1 MPHLPNSA
9 LWVQVFIATAV
20 AKVIFPV
27 GFAAKGYI
35 NCSVVKKV
43 VLSNHTYSLLLF
55 AHTHWTCCRDP
66 TKKMLPQKVECSV
79 LDLEYIQPFYV
90 S

>member
-55 AHTHWTCCRDP
+55 AHTHTGHAVEI
-66 TKKMLPQKVECSV
+66 PQKKCCHKKSSAVC
-79 LDLEYIQPFYV
+79 
-90 S
+90 